1 MADGPFDVCVIGGGP
16 AGSGAALRLAKS
28 GRRVVLLERSPF
40 PRPHVGESLTPG
52 VWPVLDAL
60 GVRDEIL
67 SAGFLR
73 AGETRV
79 RWAGPGTDVLT
90 PGRGR
95 AGLLV
100 DRGRFDALLL
110 GLAASAGVRVLQP
123 TSARG
128 AERSVAGWRV
138 EVTSGGDR
146 QFISASYLVDATG
159 RGRFLPGGR
168 ERVSPRSVALCG
180 DLDGRDG
187 PRATMVEALR
197 DAWCWGAPVP
207 GGRFSA
213 MVFLD
218 PGSLH
223 RVRPEAL
230 ETLWRAHLAHS
241 ELFAGLAGARVTGQV
256 FACDASTWY
265 ATDPIGP
272 GFVRVGEASFSL
284 DPLSST
290 GVEKALQTGI
300 LAGIAIHTSL
310 LWPERTAL
318 CERFYHGRQTETV
331 TAHAA
336 WSSEFY
342 GQVTRFAGSPFWAER
357 SGPGGAQS
365 SRQNPPR
372 ATLTRVGFGAETR
385 VRISDQA
392 RLVEEPRVVGDEI
405 RPGAA
410 LAHPALDRPVAFV
423 GGVEVVPL
431 LAVVPRGGDVASVLA
446 LWSGRVT
453 PPEAH
458 RTVDWLLR
466 NRILVLTSEV
476 HDSI

>member
-1 MADGPFDVCVIGGGP
+1 
-16 AGSGAALRLAKS
+16 
-28 GRRVVLLERSPF
+28 
-40 PRPHVGESLTPG
+40 
-52 VWPVLDAL
+52 
-60 GVRDEIL
+60 
-67 SAGFLR
+67 
-73 AGETRV
+73 
-79 RWAGPGTDVLT
+79 
-90 PGRGR
+90 
-95 AGLLV
+95 
-100 DRGRFDALLL
+100 
-110 GLAASAGVRVLQP
+110 
-123 TSARG
+123 
-128 AERSVAGWRV
+128 
-138 EVTSGGDR
+138 
-146 QFISASYLVDATG
+146 
-159 RGRFLPGGR
+159 
-168 ERVSPRSVALCG
+168 
-180 DLDGRDG
+180 
-187 PRATMVEALR
+187 
-197 DAWCWGAPVP
+197 
-207 GGRFSA
+207 

-230 ETLWRAHLAHS
+230 ETLWRGHLARS

-410 LAHPALDRPVAFV
+410 WRTPPSTARSPSWAASKSFRSW
-423 GGVEVVPL
+423 L
-431 LAVVPRGGDVASVLA
+431 LCPGAATSRASSR
-446 LWSGRVT
+446 SGRAASPPPRPTVRWTGFCGIESWYLPARSTIASETVAEMVGPLSGVT
-453 PPEAH
+453 PRNEQN
-458 RTVDWLLR
+458 RTLR
-466 NRILVLTSEV
+466 TRE
-476 HDSI
+476 